1 MSSHINLGSAGG
13 GFGAQDHPDPSQEAR
28 SLRCVITQQGV
39 EVLGPLGQWQP
50 QLYGGQQRLSAGNSD
65 PPQAEDLSAT
75 CLIQTQK

>member
-1 MSSHINLGSAGG
+1 M
-13 GFGAQDHPDPSQEAR
+13 GASVPRTTEGPWNPADPSQEAQ

-39 EVLGPLGQWQP
+39 EVLGPLGLWQP

-75 CLIQTQK
+75 YLIQTQK